1 LIGRLKSVRFS
12 LKGIWLL
19 ISTEDSIKAQLCVT
33 VIVVLLGFHFNIS
46 TSEWMFQMI
55 AISIVLVAEAMNTAI
70 EKISD
75 FIHPEYH
82 DKIKVIKDI
91 AAGAV
96 GIAALISLIIGGIIY
111 LPKIALLF

>member
-1 LIGRLKSVRFS
+1 
-12 LKGIWLL
+12 
-19 ISTEDSIKAQLCVT
+19 
-33 VIVVLLGFHFNIS
+33 
-46 TSEWMFQMI
+46 MFQMI